1 MPGDI
6 AYDRDAM
13 PPSVSLTTK
22 TNGHL
27 KNLLNGVAANT
38 HFIGVKHTQTYSCIH
53 RFSLDY
59 CLYKNKLN
67 MFFWAFFMQD

>member
-6 AYDRDAM
+6 AYDPDAM
-13 PPSVSLTTK
+13 PPSVSLTE

-38 HFIGVKHTQTYSCIH
+38 HFIGVKHAYSGVKHTQTYSCIH
-53 RFSLDY
+53 
-59 CLYKNKLN
+59 LY
-67 MFFWAFFMQD
+67 